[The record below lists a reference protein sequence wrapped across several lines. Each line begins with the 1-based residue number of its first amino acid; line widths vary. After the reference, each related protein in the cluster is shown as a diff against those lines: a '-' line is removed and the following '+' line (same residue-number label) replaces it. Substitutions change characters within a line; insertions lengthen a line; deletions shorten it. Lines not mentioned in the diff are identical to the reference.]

1 MTYFEL
7 ISIKSFAFG
16 QLDNTGMF
24 VECHNVGSVM
34 TFRNNL
40 NVTACAVEMLRFF
53 NCLKALTKA
62 AEDKGSVPVTTV
74 L

>member
-16 QLDNTGMF
+16 RLDNTGML
-24 VECHNVGSVM
+24 VECHNVASVM

-40 NVTACAVEMLRFF
+40 TVTACAVEMLRFF
-53 NCLKALTKA
+53 
-62 AEDKGSVPVTTV
+62 
-74 L
+74 